1 MMTTRPFCYGIGL
14 LVGLGEA
21 ALVNRFRRAHL
32 MRDSRGNVDRLS
44 DRVVTSMLGLCTLV
58 ITIAALYFARSVFA
72 PLAFAVFI
80 IALIWPVQR
89 RLQSRMP
96 KLVALAVSVLVTI
109 LIFTAF
115 GSMITWSFTRV
126 GRYVVGDSA
135 RFQSHYAELANWL
148 EGHGIVLA
156 GVWAEHFNVGWLL
169 RVFQQITTR
178 LNSTLSFSIIVLI
191 YVILGLLEVEDAAR
205 RLRALRNAQL
215 GQVLLI
221 GGANTAVKFRRYM
234 LVRTLMSVMTGLLV
248 WAFASVA
255 GLQLAAEWGVIAF
268 ALNYIP
274 FIGPFVATVF
284 PTLFAIAQFESWQMA
299 VLVFGGLNLIQFLV
313 GSYLEPRIAGN
324 AVSLSPFLVLAV
336 MTICEQHPPSRWV
349 ADLFGA
355 ETMKQA

>member
-1 MMTTRPFCYGIGL
+1 MS
-14 LVGLGEA
+14 
-21 ALVNRFRRAHL
+21 
-32 MRDSRGNVDRLS
+32 DSRGNVDRLS

-135 RFQSHYAELANWL
+135 RFQSHYAQLANWL

-205 RLRALRNAQL
+205 RLRALRNA
-215 GQVLLI
+215 
-221 GGANTAVKFRRYM
+221 
-234 LVRTLMSVMTGLLV
+234 
-248 WAFASVA
+248 
-255 GLQLAAEWGVIAF
+255 
-268 ALNYIP
+268 LN
-274 FIGPFVATVF
+274 
-284 PTLFAIAQFESWQMA
+284 
-299 VLVFGGLNLIQFLV
+299 
-313 GSYLEPRIAGN
+313 
-324 AVSLSPFLVLAV
+324 
-336 MTICEQHPPSRWV
+336 
-349 ADLFGA
+349 
-355 ETMKQA
+355 

>member
-1 MMTTRPFCYGIGL
+1 MS
-14 LVGLGEA
+14 
-21 ALVNRFRRAHL
+21 
-32 MRDSRGNVDRLS
+32 DSRGNVDRLS
-44 DRVVTSMLGLCTLV
+44 DRVVTSMLGLCTLI

-135 RFQSHYAELANWL
+135 RFQSHYAQLANWL

-215 GQVLLI
+215 GQVLLL

-324 AVSLSPFLVLAV
+324 AVSLSPFLVLFAVFFWAFLWGIAGAFIGVPIVIAV

-355 ETMKQA
+355 ETVKQA